1 VRVLTAHRYELEV
14 EHERLE
20 ICHKEAGGNP
30 IIPWAKLFVGVWCMI
45 IAWSWIIQIILTLM
59 LNGCSGLCPF
69 LNSVIVELNNAF
81 PLFAV
86 VTYAVFSFYLLWATV
101 KGCIKIGMRMFFL
114 ISIHPLK
121 VGGTM
126 MNRSFIPP
134 LPAQLSQSRIELPSH
149 APPSPFHH
157 LSFTKLIYSMLFNT
171 CLLLLT
177 AAPVVRLHFFLP

>member
-1 VRVLTAHRYELEV
+1 M

-30 IIPWAKLFVGVWCMI
+30 LIPWAKLFVGVWCMI
-45 IAWSWIIQIILTLM
+45 IAWSWIIQIVLTLM
-59 LNGCSGLCPF
+59 LNGCQGLCPF
-69 LNSVIVELNNAF
+69 LNSIIVELNNAF

-86 VTYAVFSFYLLWATV
+86 VTYAIFSFYLLWSTV

-114 ISIHPLK
+114 VSIHPLK

-126 MNRSFIPP
+126 MNRFPFPP
-134 LPAQLSQSRIELPSH
+134 FLLSTTFACCSDLL
-149 APPSPFHH
+149 F
-157 LSFTKLIYSMLFNT
+157 SMLFNT

-177 AAPVVRLHFFLP
+177 AAPVVQLSASAIPEYPTLPFVQ

>member
-1 VRVLTAHRYELEV
+1 
-14 EHERLE
+14 LE

-45 IAWSWIIQIILTLM
+45 IAWSWIVQIILTLM
-59 LNGCSGLCPF
+59 LNGCGGLCPF
-69 LNSVIVELNNAF
+69 MNSIIVELNNTF

-126 MNRSFIPP
+126 MNRQPTLTTTISRPIVTISHSTFVAFIPFP
-134 LPAQLSQSRIELPSH
+134 LPLPHTHSH
-149 APPSPFHH
+149 RPIF
-157 LSFTKLIYSMLFNT
+157 
-171 CLLLLT
+171 LT
-177 AAPVVRLHFFLP
+177 

>member
-1 VRVLTAHRYELEV
+1 M

-30 IIPWAKLFVGVWCMI
+30 LIPWAKLFIGVWCMI
-45 IAWSWIIQIILTLM
+45 IAWSWIIQIVLTLM
-59 LNGCSGLCPF
+59 LNGCQGLCPF
-69 LNSVIVELNNAF
+69 LNSIIVELNNAF

-86 VTYAVFSFYLLWATV
+86 VTYAIFSFYLLWSTV

-114 ISIHPLK
+114 VSIHPLK

-126 MNRSFIPP
+126 MNRFLSRPLCFPP
-134 LPAQLSQSRIELPSH
+134 FSVINH
-149 APPSPFHH
+149 
-157 LSFTKLIYSMLFNT
+157 SFTHVLTPLFSMLFNT

-177 AAPVVRLHFFLP
+177 AAPVVQLSASAIPEYPTLPFVQ